1 MQKQLGTIAAVIA
14 LLALAIFVIQNEGK
28 KTRESIED
36 AGKEIANEV
45 RGGIVDGVDRTIDKA
60 AEVPGKVLRD
70 AKDVLLTKSSG
81 VGQDSES
88 KSPESDRLDDASRPV
103 KADEPKTTEPKPN
116 ATAADSRPDK
126 ITASEPNKETSPSTT
141 PDQPN
146 PAPGKPQP
154 TDTPKTTAKT
164 KPTPSADLN
173 PEHLLRDTIKLGQ
186 GLTKTAD
193 DVGQETLGLSL
204 AEEIRIGKD
213 VNRQII
219 RQHKVANSPTATKR
233 LRELA
238 KPLLAQVKR
247 EEINYTFTVLASPE
261 INAFSHLGGYV
272 YVNQGLLN
280 FAKSDAEVQFVI
292 AHEIAHVELGHC
304 RRGLTYTVRAG
315 ELAGGQGAD
324 LVQQA
329 YHLIALGYS
338 EEQEFDSDEW
348 AFRHMLKIG
357 RTQDEALALPRHFA
371 KHFADKTERR
381 QTADKD
387 RPDAVIADEIEKHLR
402 SHPLAAERVRR
413 LDDLAK
419 ITKDGPSDASK

>member
-36 AGKEIANEV
+36 AGKEIAKEV
-45 RGGIVDGVDRTIDKA
+45 RGGIVEGVDHTIEKA

-70 AKDVLLTKSSG
+70 AKDVLLPKSSG
-81 VGQDSES
+81 VGHDSES
-88 KSPESDRLDDASRPV
+88 KSPESARRDDASHSA
-103 KADEPKTTEPKPN
+103 KADDQKTTEPKPN

-126 ITASEPNKETSPSTT
+126 TTAAEPNKETSPSTL
-141 PDQPN
+141 DQPKPT
-146 PAPGKPQP
+146 PAKSQP
-154 TDTPKTTAKT
+154 TDTPKTAGKT

-173 PEHLLRDTIKLGQ
+173 PEQLLRDTIKLGQ

-193 DVGQETLGLSL
+193 DVAQETLGLSL

-213 VNRQII
+213 VNRQVV

-233 LRELA
+233 LHDLA

-247 EEINYTFTVLASPE
+247 EGINYTFTVVASPE

-329 YHLIALGYS
+329 YHLISLGYS

-357 RTQDEALALPRHFA
+357 RTQEEALALPRHFA

-387 RPDAVIADEIEKHLR
+387 RPDAVIADEIEKHMR
-402 SHPLAAERVRR
+402 SHPPASERVRR
-413 LDDLAK
+413 LES
-419 ITKDGPSDASK
+419 ISGTP

>member
-1 MQKQLGTIAAVIA
+1 MPKHILTAAAVIA
-14 LLALAIFVIQNEGK
+14 FLALAVVVIQREGE
-28 KTRESIED
+28 KTRDSIND
-36 AGKEIANEV
+36 AGERIADGL
-45 RGGIVDGVDRTIDKA
+45 RDGIADGVEHTIDKA

-70 AKDVLLTKSSG
+70 AKDVLLPKPSG
-81 VGQDSES
+81 VGQDRES
-88 KSPESDRLDDASRPV
+88 KSPESVQRDEASHPV
-103 KADEPKTTEPKPN
+103 KADDSKTTESKP
-116 ATAADSRPDK
+116 
-126 ITASEPNKETSPSTT
+126 T
-141 PDQPN
+141 P
-146 PAPGKPQP
+146 AKSQP
-154 TDTPKTTAKT
+154 TDTAKN

-173 PEHLLRDTIKLGQ
+173 PGQLLRDTIKLGQ

-204 AEEIRIGKD
+204 AEEIRIGQD

-238 KPLLAQVKR
+238 KPLLAQVQR
-247 EEINYTFTVLASPE
+247 EGISYTFTVLVSPE

-280 FAKSDAEVQFVI
+280 FAKSEAEVQFVI

-329 YHLIALGYS
+329 YHLISLGYS

-371 KHFADKTERR
+371 KHFVDKTERR
-381 QTADKD
+381 QSVDKNH
-387 RPDAVIADEIEKHLR
+387 PDAVIADEIEKHLR
-402 SHPLAAERVRR
+402 SHPPATERVRR
-413 LDDLAK
+413 LERLADK
-419 ITKDGPSDASK
+419 

>member
-1 MQKQLGTIAAVIA
+1 MKNSWQFLIGGVTIVVV
-14 LLALAIFVIQNEGK
+14 AILVIQNEGT

-36 AGKEIANEV
+36 AGKEIAKEV
-45 RGGIVDGVDRTIDKA
+45 RGGIVDGVDHTIEKA

-70 AKDVLLTKSSG
+70 AKDVLLPKSSG
-81 VGQDSES
+81 VGHDNES
-88 KSPESDRLDDASRPV
+88 KSPGSARRDDASHSG
-103 KADEPKTTEPKPN
+103 KADDPKTTEPNPN
-116 ATAADSRPDK
+116 ATATDSRPEK
-126 ITASEPNKETSPSTT
+126 TTASEPRKETSPSAT
-141 PDQPN
+141 PHQPKSA
-146 PAPGKPQP
+146 PATSQP
-154 TDTPKTTAKT
+154 TDTPKTAAKN
-164 KPTPSADLN
+164 KSTPSADLN
-173 PEHLLRDTIKLGQ
+173 PEQLLRDTIKLGQ

-219 RQHKVANSPTATKR
+219 RQHKVANSPAATKR

-247 EEINYTFTVLASPE
+247 EGINYTFTALASSE

-292 AHEIAHVELGHC
+292 AHEIAHVDLGHC
-304 RRGLTYTVRAG
+304 RRGLAYTVRAG

-324 LVQQA
+324 LAQQA
-329 YHLIALGYS
+329 YHLISLGDS

-348 AFRHMLKIG
+348 AYRHMLKVG
-357 RTQDEALALPRHFA
+357 RTQEEALAMPRHLA
-371 KHFADKTERR
+371 QHYSDKTERR
-381 QTADKD
+381 QSADKNS
-387 RPDAVIADEIEKHLR
+387 PDAVIADEIEKHMR
-402 SHPLAAERVRR
+402 SHPPATERVRR
-413 LDDLAK
+413 LERVSL
-419 ITKDGPSDASK
+419 ILESDSKVSK

>member
-1 MQKQLGTIAAVIA
+1 MKKNLGFIAAAVA
-14 LLALAIFVIQNEGK
+14 FLALAVFVIQREGE
-28 KTRESIED
+28 KTRESINE
-36 AGKEIANEV
+36 AGKEIALGV
-45 RGGIVDGVDRTIDKA
+45 RDGIVDGVDRTIDKA

-70 AKDVLLTKSSG
+70 AKDVLLPKSSG
-81 VGQDSES
+81 VGQESES
-88 KSPESDRLDDASRPV
+88 KSPESARRDDASHPA
-103 KADEPKTTEPKPN
+103 KADDQKTTEPKPS
-116 ATAADSRPDK
+116 ATAADSQPDK
-126 ITASEPNKETSPSTT
+126 TTASEPSKETSPSAT
-141 PDQPN
+141 PDQPKSA
-146 PAPGKPQP
+146 PATSQP
-154 TDTPKTTAKT
+154 TDTPKTAGKN

-173 PEHLLRDTIKLGQ
+173 PEQLLRDTIKLGQ

-213 VNRQII
+213 VNRQVV

-238 KPLLAQVKR
+238 KPLLAQVKS
-247 EEINYTFTVLASPE
+247 EGINYTFTVLASPE

-292 AHEIAHVELGHC
+292 AHEIAHVDLGHC
-304 RRGLTYTVRAG
+304 RRGLAYTVRAG

-329 YHLIALGYS
+329 YHLISLGYS

-357 RTQDEALALPRHFA
+357 RTQDDALALPRHFA

-387 RPDAVIADEIEKHLR
+387 RPDAVIADEIEKHMR
-402 SHPLAAERVRR
+402 SHPPAAERVRR
-413 LDDLAK
+413 LEK
-419 ITKDGPSDASK
+419 MVSESEGPSAESN

>member
-1 MQKQLGTIAAVIA
+1 MQKQLGTIAAVIV
-14 LLALAIFVIQNEGK
+14 LLVLAIFVIQNEGK

-36 AGKEIANEV
+36 SGKEFAKEV
-45 RGGIVDGVDRTIDKA
+45 RGGIVDGVDHTIEKV
-60 AEVPGKVLRD
+60 AEVPGTVLRD
-70 AKDVLLTKSSG
+70 AKDVLLPKSSG

-88 KSPESDRLDDASRPV
+88 KSPESVQRDDASRPA
-103 KADEPKTTEPKPN
+103 KADDPKTTEPKP
-116 ATAADSRPDK
+116 
-126 ITASEPNKETSPSTT
+126 T
-141 PDQPN
+141 P
-146 PAPGKPQP
+146 AKSQP
-154 TDTPKTTAKT
+154 TDTPKTAAKN

-173 PEHLLRDTIKLGQ
+173 PDQLLRDTIKLGQ

-219 RQHKVANSPTATKR
+219 RQHKVANAPPAAKR
-233 LRELA
+233 LRDLA
-238 KPLLAQVKR
+238 KPLLAHVNR
-247 EEINYTFTVLASPE
+247 EGINFTFTVLASPE

-304 RRGLTYTVRAG
+304 RRGLAYTVRAG

-329 YHLIALGYS
+329 YLLISLGYS

-371 KHFADKTERR
+371 QYYADKTERR
-381 QTADKD
+381 LSADKK
-387 RPDAVIADEIEKHLR
+387 RPDAVISDEIEKHLR
-402 SHPLAAERVRR
+402 SHPPVTERVRR
-413 LDDLAK
+413 LEKLVTSPLDEIVK
-419 ITKDGPSDASK
+419 